1 VEGDHQLY
9 LLNVFLASV
18 YQSLDMILVRSLH
31 VKRLKIGYPIVFE
44 LDQVFEDI
52 VDVLLS
58 GHQLLQVLFYLFE
71 SQFKLRGSQ
80 HGSLLKDVAHL
91 GERGLAYRLLFA
103 LLHILEDL

>member
-1 VEGDHQLY
+1 MEGDHQLY

-58 GHQLLQVLFYLFE
+58 GHQLLQVLFYLLE